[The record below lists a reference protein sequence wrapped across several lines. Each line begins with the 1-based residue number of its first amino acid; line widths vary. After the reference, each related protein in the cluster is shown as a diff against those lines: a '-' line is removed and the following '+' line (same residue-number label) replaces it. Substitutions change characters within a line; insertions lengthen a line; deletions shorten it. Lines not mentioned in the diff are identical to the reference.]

1 MTNIQSYEQRVSRLT
16 DARRNDSAAKRAAV
30 LKAIADLR
38 REDRRISR
46 RVVIAAP
53 ACTAISSIGTKI
65 SAPSSTRPPADN
77 GQTSIY
83 VPKTESPATVRRA

>member
-38 REDRRISR
+38 REDDQHRDQSR
-46 RVVIAAP
+46 D
-53 ACTAISSIGTKI
+53 SGL
-65 SAPSSTRPPADN
+65 
-77 GQTSIY
+77 
-83 VPKTESPATVRRA
+83 EL